1 MKFLVFSKRFEHL
14 SLEEMAATIA
24 GLGLDGFELAVRGAG
39 HALPEAAAGTAGH
52 VTPDRVRADLP
63 RAVEAC
69 RAHGLEIGWIT
80 TDITSAASP
89 HACEVIAV
97 ASECGI
103 RQFKLGYHHYR
114 GFGHLRRQLDEM
126 RRDLE
131 SIERLCL
138 KYQIQAGVHVH
149 AGYCLSAEAMQ
160 VERLLANF
168 EPAALGIYADLGH
181 MGLEGAYGG
190 WVQSLDLI
198 SERLI
203 MLSLKNVGLFPYS
216 GEEDDGRRSHVR
228 LDPHGATGE
237 TFDGEISWESKFVPL
252 KEGITPYREAFKYLK
267 QIGYGVG
274 NDVSRYASF
283 HTEYQGAWSWR
294 ELSYPELLA
303 QLEEDVAYVRQ
314 IVGELEM

>member
-1 MKFLVFSKRFEHL
+1 MRFLVFSKRFEHL

-63 RAVEAC
+63 RAVAVC
-69 RAHGLEIGWIT
+69 RAHGLEIGWIA

-89 HACEVIAV
+89 HAREVIAV

-103 RQFKLGYHHYR
+103 RQFKLGYHHYD

-138 KYQIQAGVHVH
+138 EYGIQAGVHVH

-160 VERLLANF
+160 AERVVADF
-168 EPAALGIYADLGH
+168 EPNALGIYADLGH

-190 WVQSLDLI
+190 WVQSLDLV

-203 MLSLKNVGLFPYS
+203 MLSLKNVGLFPYT
-216 GEEDDGRRSHVR
+216 GQDDAGRRSHVR
-228 LDPHGATGE
+228 PGLDGTRAEPSAGVV
-237 TFDGEISWESKFVPL
+237 SWESKFVPL
-252 KEGITPYREAFKYLK
+252 KEGITPYREAFQYLK
-267 QIGYGVG
+267 QIGY
-274 NDVSRYASF
+274 DSFASF

-294 ELSYPELLA
+294 ELSYAELVA
-303 QLEEDVAYVRQ
+303 QLQEDVAYVRE
-314 IVGELEM
+314 ITAELGM